1 MYLLSSNIH
10 RFVANSFSLK
20 KLPRLEHIDHVDIP
34 VLVLRLDVLS
44 YVGLHLALVLAIRAL
59 EPRQLAALVLKM
71 FLQVVLPIENA
82 ATLWTRE
89 LDVANLL
96 QSELRR
102 GGVSFAQ

>member
-1 MYLLSSNIH
+1 MGANIG
-10 RFVANSFSLK
+10 RF
-20 KLPRLEHIDHVDIP
+20 
-34 VLVLRLDVLS
+34 LRTVF
-44 YVGLHLALVLAIRAL
+44 AIRAL

>member
-1 MYLLSSNIH
+1 MNGADVGANIG
-10 RFVANSFSLK
+10 RF
-20 KLPRLEHIDHVDIP
+20 
-34 VLVLRLDVLS
+34 LRTVF
-44 YVGLHLALVLAIRAL
+44 AIRAL

>member
-1 MYLLSSNIH
+1 MGANIG
-10 RFVANSFSLK
+10 RF
-20 KLPRLEHIDHVDIP
+20 
-34 VLVLRLDVLS
+34 LRTVF
-44 YVGLHLALVLAIRAL
+44 AIRAL

-96 QSELRR
+96 QSKLRR